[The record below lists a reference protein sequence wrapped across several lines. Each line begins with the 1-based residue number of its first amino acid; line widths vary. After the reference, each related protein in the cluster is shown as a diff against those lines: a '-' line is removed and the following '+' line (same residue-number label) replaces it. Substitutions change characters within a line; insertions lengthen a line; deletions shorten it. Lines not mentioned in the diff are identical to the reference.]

1 MIFNFSNI
9 VGGFIK
15 SVPSKQIFRDG
26 FKDRFRDDFTDV
38 CKTGVTEPSQR
49 LDSATSIQEGVRKNY
64 APSTC

>member
-1 MIFNFSNI
+1 MTVEKNFSNI

-38 CKTGVTEPSQR
+38 RKTGVTEPSHNELQR
-49 LDSATSIQEGVRKNY
+49 TIAFSRN
-64 APSTC
+64 

>member
-9 VGGFIK
+9 VRGFIE

-38 CKTGVTEPSQR
+38 RKTGVTEPSLGAFRRVWAFQ
-49 LDSATSIQEGVRKNY
+49 T
-64 APSTC
+64 

>member
-38 CKTGVTEPSQR
+38 RKTGVTEPSLR
-49 LDSATSIQEGVRKNY
+49 
-64 APSTC
+64 